1 MPSRI
6 ARREITLREIPLREI
21 PLREIP
27 LREIPLFR
35 LGRAISSPFVTFY
48 LRFSECLDLDDLV
61 NVSAPE
67 SCRTKDYFR
76 INELARLLSSDFRNV
91 GRPLMTPASGAATNV
106 PVAEESS
113 RRVAHARLD
122 GGHRA
127 GLRVRRAHR
136 HLLPLL
142 SGPQSRAARSDR
154 SPALRIAKGRQGD
167 QPCRPSSLSE
177 EVLRSLA
184 GSLQTP
190 AIRPGASRAPGA

>member
-1 MPSRI
+1 MALREI
-6 ARREITLREIPLREI
+6 TLREITLREIPFF
-21 PLREIP
+21 P
-27 LREIPLFR
+27 
-35 LGRAISSPFVTFY
+35 GRAISSPFRDILFTL
-48 LRFSECLDLDDLV
+48 LRVPRTDDLV

-67 SCRTKDYFR
+67 SCGQNSMLRS
-76 INELARLLSSDFRNV
+76 NELTRLLSSAFRNV
-91 GRPLMTPASGAATNV
+91 GRPVMTRASGAATNV

-127 GLRVRRAHR
+127 GLRVRRAQR
-136 HLLPLL
+136 HLFRLL
-142 SGPQSRAARSDR
+142 SGSQSRAARSDR

-184 GSLQTP
+184 GSLRTP
-190 AIRPGASRAPGA
+190 AIRP